1 MTNPESPK
9 NPESPIAKEI
19 AALKSEVEGSYKWV
33 KLQYD
38 EPYKNIRTKEGKII
52 ENHLSK
58 TNHKVIFDGHT
69 ETYYTTKD
77 GFKITNTAYGTP
89 PGVHIAKDGT
99 VRDKDWYIVVAINKN
114 KSKSLGLG
122 KHARIMS
129 SIWPCKVYDS
139 WSGVQWLDI
148 FTNRPSLTKKRRS

>member
-38 EPYKNIRTKEGKII
+38 EPYKNIRTKEGKIV
-52 ENHLSK
+52 ENPLSK

-99 VRDKDWYIVVAINKN
+99 VRDKDWYIVVACNGFKFGHIIMT
-114 KSKSLGLG
+114 SL
-122 KHARIMS
+122 
-129 SIWPCKVYDS
+129 WPGKVYDR
-139 WSGVQWLDI
+139 WWMKRKKHIDI
-148 FTNRPSLTKKRRS
+148 FTNR